1 MIQKASM
8 NDAEEILSVINISNY
23 KAYKK
28 IIPKEYFKE
37 PILTLKELLEEFKRM
52 IFYVYRYEG
61 KIVGVAALRIENEE
75 SGSIHRVYVLPEC
88 QRKGIGT
95 ALMKF
100 IETEAKRRGL
110 KKLWLFTLEKAYW
123 AVNFYKKLGYGVTGK
138 VERPWG
144 TDVIMEKALE

>member
-1 MIQKASM
+1 MIQKASA
-8 NDAEEILSVINISNY
+8 NDVEEILSVINTSNY

-37 PILTLKELLEEFKRM
+37 QILTLKELLEELKM
-52 IFYVYRYEG
+52 MTFYIYRCER

-75 SGSIHRVYVLPEC
+75 SGSIHRVYVLPEY

-100 IETEAKRRGL
+100 VEAEAKRKGI

-123 AVNFYKKLGYGVTGK
+123 AVNFYKKLGYKIAGK

-144 TDVIMEKALE
+144 TDVVMEKELK